1 MKMVKS
7 LLLGSAAGLVAVA
20 GAQAADLPVKA
31 KAVEYVKICSLYGAG
46 FYYIPGTNTCL
57 GISGFMRSQSSHW
70 DGGSGA
76 ATQSGTASVFS
87 APNGGDLRV
96 NTGQGY
102 SFRVRTMLTF
112 DARTQSAYGTL
123 RSVSTVGYTNDL
135 NSAVAGTSIYAN
147 RGFIQIAG
155 FTLGKAT
162 SYFDFYSAPASSY
175 NATVTGDTGDGGW
188 IVAAYTA
195 QFGGGMSAT
204 IAAEEPRRTQIVN
217 VGTPGVSLLTLL
229 TTGGVT
235 YTNAPVQQRAPD
247 AVANLRWDQNWGSFQ
262 IMGALHDAGGGYYT
276 GPGAIASV
284 NGHPGDKL
292 GWAAGAGLRLRPGA
306 DVLDVQATYSQG
318 ATRYHMHAQAT
329 TSLYQFSSSS
339 VGWGIVSDGGY
350 GDGSSIELTTVWS
363 VNASYDHR
371 WSPALKTSIYGSYM
385 ANRYNATANAALCNN
400 EGVGG
405 GVGYITAGSV
415 GCNNNWQLWYIGSRT
430 QWDVTKGLYM
440 GFDVLYQKL
449 ETASKGLATFGG
461 YAPGGGRATGVYTFA
476 DQENWSVT
484 FRAHR
489 DFP

>member
-7 LLLGSAAGLVAVA
+7 LLLSSAAGIVAVA

-31 KAVEYVKICSLYGAG
+31 KAVEYVRICSLYGAG
-46 FYYIPGTNTCL
+46 FYYIPGTNVCL
-57 GISGFMRSQSSHW
+57 GISGFMRAQFSSW

-76 ATQSGTASVFS
+76 ASQSGTASVFS

-96 NTGQGY
+96 STGN
-102 SFRVRTMLTF
+102 SLSLRVRTMLTF
-112 DARTQSAYGTL
+112 DARQQTEYGTL

-135 NSAVAGTSIYAN
+135 NSAVGGTSIYAN

-162 SYFDFYSAPASSY
+162 SYFDHYSAPASSY

-204 IAAEEPRRTQIVN
+204 IAAEEPRRTTVLKDTINAQAN
-217 VGTPGVSLLTLL
+217 FT

-235 YTNAPVQQRAPD
+235 GTNSYVQQRAPD
-247 AVANLRWDQNWGSFQ
+247 VVANLRLDQAWGSFQ
-262 IMGALHDAGGGYYT
+262 IMGALHDVGSGYYSSSN
-276 GPGAIASV
+276 IAS
-284 NGHPGDKL
+284 GHPDDKL
-292 GWAAGAGLRLRPGA
+292 GWAAGAGLRLRPPTGVF
-306 DVLDVQATYSQG
+306 DIQATYSEG
-318 ATRYHMHAQAT
+318 ATRYHIHAQGT
-329 TSLYQFSSSS
+329 VPGFYQFSSNQGAGT
-339 VGWGIVSDGGY
+339 VGNLGFGLLSDGTFSGAG
-350 GDGSSIELTTVWS
+350 GDIQLTTAWS

-371 WSPALKTSIYGSYM
+371 WNPKLKTSIYGSYM
-385 ANRYNATANAALCNN
+385 DISYNATA
-400 EGVGG
+400 
-405 GVGYITAGSV
+405 TAILLPAPYSLD
-415 GCNNNWQLWYIGSRT
+415 WQFWYIGSRT

-449 ETASKGLATFGG
+449 ISASGPPLNLTALGA
-461 YAPGGGRATGVYTFA
+461 GRASGLYDLA
-476 DQENWSVT
+476 DQDNWSVT